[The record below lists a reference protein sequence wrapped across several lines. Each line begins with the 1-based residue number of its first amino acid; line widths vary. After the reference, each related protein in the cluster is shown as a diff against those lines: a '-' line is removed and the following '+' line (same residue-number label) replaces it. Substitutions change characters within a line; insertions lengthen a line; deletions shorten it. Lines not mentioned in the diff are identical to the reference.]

1 MYERDQFWEEGANL
15 LLPPQ
20 ASTVAADIDAVFWF
34 ITVTS
39 AILLALVT
47 YFMVYFVQRYRRRSH
62 EDRTEIV
69 HESKLLELSW
79 VIVPT
84 LLVMVVF
91 FWGFRAYVATSIPPA
106 DAYVIRVQAQKWFW
120 TFEYPSGLVTQGELV
135 VPVGQPVRLTMSSQ
149 DVLHSFFVPEFRIK
163 NDVIPNRLTTVWFE
177 APREGIYQVVCTEYC
192 GKDHS
197 NMGAHIRVVTRA
209 EFNEYLRTGGGQNV
223 NLPPAE
229 LGEQLYTG
237 RACNACHTVDGSAG
251 TGPSWLGIWGQP
263 RPGSAQGT
271 VNDAYL
277 VESVLNPAGYIA
289 PGFQN
294 VMPSFEGLLDST
306 QVNALAAYI
315 RLINDAA
322 TPADTTMPS
331 DTTAAAAN

>member
-1 MYERDQFWEEGANL
+1 
-15 LLPPQ
+15 
-20 ASTVAADIDAVFWF
+20 
-34 ITVTS
+34 
-39 AILLALVT
+39 
-47 YFMVYFVQRYRRRSH
+47 
-62 EDRTEIV
+62 
-69 HESKLLELSW
+69 
-79 VIVPT
+79 VIPT

-91 FWGFRAYVATSIPPA
+91 FWGFRAYVATSIPPT
-106 DAYVIRVQAQKWFW
+106 DAYPIAVQGQKWFW
-120 TFEYPSGLVTQGELV
+120 TFEHPSGLITQSELV
-135 VPVGQPVRLTMSSQ
+135 VPVGQPVRLTMTSQ

-163 NDVIPNRLTTVWFE
+163 YDVVPNRLTTIWFE

-197 NMGAHIRVVTRA
+197 NMGAHIRVVNRA
-209 EFNEYLRTGGGQNV
+209 EFAEYLRTGGGQDL

-229 LGEQLYTG
+229 LGEQLYTS

-251 TGPSWLGIWGQP
+251 TGPTWLGLWGQP

-271 VNDAYL
+271 VNDEYVHRSILAPGEYL
-277 VESVLNPAGYIA
+277 S

-315 RLINDAA
+315 RHINGAA
-322 TPADTTMPS
+322 TPADTTLAV
-331 DTTAAAAN
+331 DTTAAPSN